1 MKKKI
6 KVLVIIPARMASSRL
21 PGKPLAKI
29 YGIPMIGHCYLRSKQ
44 STLLTDCYVA
54 TPDLEIKNYL
64 KSING
69 HFVMTSHKHK
79 MCHDR
84 VVEAVKKIEK
94 NKKIKYDIIVNIQG
108 DLPMVFP
115 DMIDQVVLPLIKSKD
130 VKTTTMK
137 DQIFNNKDFFDHNR
151 VKVITDIHNNLILT
165 SREPIP
171 SIKKYNKKFK
181 KYKHVALRAYKRKT
195 FSEISRLKMTPIE
208 KIEAIDELRLIEN
221 GIKIKTVLTKKITET
236 VDTIQD
242 LKKVIRMMRDDKL
255 RKKYFSTHL
264 SH

>member
-1 MKKKI
+1 M
-6 KVLVIIPARMASSRL
+6 
-21 PGKPLAKI
+21 
-29 YGIPMIGHCYLRSKQ
+29 
-44 STLLTDCYVA
+44 
-54 TPDLEIKNYL
+54 
-64 KSING
+64 
-69 HFVMTSHKHK
+69 
-79 MCHDR
+79 
-84 VVEAVKKIEK
+84 
-94 NKKIKYDIIVNIQG
+94 
-108 DLPMVFP
+108 
-115 DMIDQVVLPLIKSKD
+115 
-130 VKTTTMK
+130 
-137 DQIFNNKDFFDHNR
+137 FNNKDFFDHNR
-151 VKVITDIHNNLILT
+151 VKVITDIYNNLILT